1 MLRSCLIT
9 RSSALSTHRSAL
21 ASEEETTMARLLNR
35 HSETAFKMQRMLLVG
50 LLSLVLSSGAAM
62 AQTGRGGALRIG
74 MTAADIAYTAGQ
86 PDQGFEG
93 FRFVG
98 YPLYDALVRWD
109 LSQGERLPDIVP
121 GLAES
126 WEVDKNE
133 ALRWRFKLRRGV
145 KFHDGSDFNADAVV
159 WNWDKIRN
167 KDAPQ
172 YDPKQA
178 GEIAFR
184 ITVIK
189 DYRKI
194 DDSTIEFTTTRPSSF
209 VPFQVVYVLYSSPT
223 QWEKVGRNWGA
234 FAQNPSGTGPFKMT
248 RFLPRERAE
257 YEPNPEYWDKN
268 RIPKSDK
275 VILLPMPEVTTRL
288 AALRT
293 GQVDWIEVPPPDAI
307 PVLRQSGFQIF
318 SRSYPHVW
326 PYSLNLKISPWNNK
340 LVRQAANYAIDREGI
355 CKSLLNDT
363 CTAATGVVYTGHPW
377 FGSPKQTYTYDPQK
391 AKDLM
396 KQAGYDGKRAKTSF
410 LISTSGSGQMLP
422 LPMNEYVQENL
433 REVGIDVELI
443 PIEWNALTALLRKG
457 FVDDQAQTGA
467 MNVSYNFVEP
477 FSAFVR
483 FFHSASV
490 PPRSLNVMNFTN
502 PEADRLIEAAEA
514 SFDPKARDETL
525 GRLHELVMDEAP
537 WIFVVHDLN
546 PRAMS
551 PKVKGF
557 VQPQSWF
564 VDLALPWVEK

>member
-1 MLRSCLIT
+1 MDGILNRCKIIT
-9 RSSALSTHRSAL
+9 RTSLGV
-21 ASEEETTMARLLNR
+21 
-35 HSETAFKMQRMLLVG
+35 LLVG
-50 LLSLVLSSGAAM
+50 VLALILDGTVAFGA
-62 AQTGRGGALRIG
+62 TGKGGILRIG

-109 LSQGERLPDIVP
+109 LSQGERLPEIVS

-126 WEVDKNE
+126 WTVDKSDV
-133 ALRWRFKLRRGV
+133 LKWHFKLRRGV
-145 KFHDGSDFNADAVV
+145 KFHDGSDFNADAVI

-189 DYRKI
+189 EYRKI
-194 DDSTIEFTTTRPSSF
+194 DDDTVEFTTTRPSSF
-209 VPFQVVYVLYSSPT
+209 VPFQVVYVLYTSPA
-223 QWEKVGRNWGA
+223 QWEKVGRDWRA
-234 FAQNPSGTGPFKMT
+234 FAEKPSGTGPFKMT
-248 RFLPRERAE
+248 RFVPRERAE
-257 YEPNPEYWDKN
+257 YEPNTEYWDKN

-293 GQVDWIEVPPPDAI
+293 GQVDWIEVPPPDTI
-307 PVLRQSGFQIF
+307 PVLRQANFQIF
-318 SRSYPHVW
+318 LRSYPHVW
-326 PYSLNLKISPWNNK
+326 PYSLNLKVAPWDNK
-340 LVRQAANYAIDREGI
+340 LVRQAANYAIDREGL

-363 CTAATGVVYTGHPW
+363 CLPATGIVYPGHPW
-377 FGSPKQTYTYDPQK
+377 FGNPRQTYKYDPK
-391 AKDLM
+391 RAKELM
-396 KQAGYDGKRAKTSF
+396 EQAGYGGKRAKTSF

-433 REVGIDVELI
+433 REIGIDVELV
-443 PIEWNALTALLRKG
+443 PIEWNALTAALRKG
-457 FVDDQAQTGA
+457 FVDDQTQLGA
-467 MNVSYNFVEP
+467 MNVSFNFVEP

-490 PPRSLNVMNFTN
+490 PPRSLNVMNYIN
-502 PEADRLIEAAEA
+502 PEADRLVEASEA
-514 SFDPKARDETL
+514 SFDPNVRDETL
-525 GRLHELVMDEAP
+525 GKLHELVMEEAP

-551 PKVKGF
+551 PKVHGF

-564 VDLALPWVEK
+564 VDLTLPWVEK

>member
-1 MLRSCLIT
+1 VLSEKKAL
-9 RSSALSTHRSAL
+9 SSGLSTHPSAL

-35 HSETAFKMQRMLLVG
+35 HSESAVKMQRMLLVG
-50 LLSLVLSSGAAM
+50 LLSLVLSAGSAM
-62 AQTGRGGALRIG
+62 AQTGRGGTLRIG

-126 WEVDKNE
+126 WEVEKND
-133 ALRWRFKLRRGV
+133 ALKWRFKLRRGV

>member
-1 MLRSCLIT
+1 MDGIF
-9 RSSALSTHRSAL
+9 
-21 ASEEETTMARLLNR
+21 NR
-35 HSETAFKMQRMLLVG
+35 CGAVTSPSRDGLFLG
-50 LLSLVLSSGAAM
+50 LLLLILCGTAAM
-62 AQTGRGGALRIG
+62 GATARGGTLRIG

-109 LSQGERLPDIVP
+109 LSQGERLPDIAP

-126 WEVDKNE
+126 WEVDKDE
-133 ALRWRFKLRRGV
+133 VLKWRFTLRRGV
-145 KFHDGSDFNADAVV
+145 KFHDGSDFNADAVI
-159 WNWDKIRN
+159 WNWEKIRN

-178 GEIAFR
+178 AEVAFR
-184 ITVIK
+184 IAVIK
-189 DYRKI
+189 EYRKL
-194 DDSTIEFTTTRPSSF
+194 DDFTIEFATTRPSSF
-209 VPFQVVYVLYSSPT
+209 VPFQVVYVLYSSPA
-223 QWEKVGRNWGA
+223 QWEKVGRDWRA
-234 FAQNPSGTGPFKMT
+234 FAEKPSGTGPFKMT
-248 RFLPRERAE
+248 RFVPRERAE
-257 YEPNPEYWDKN
+257 YEPNTEYWDKN
-268 RIPKSDK
+268 RLPKSDK

-307 PVLRQSGFQIF
+307 PVLRQAGFQI
-318 SRSYPHVW
+318 SLRSYPHVW
-326 PYSLNLKISPWNNK
+326 PYALNLKATPWDNK
-340 LVRQAANYAIDREGI
+340 LVRQAANYAIDREGL

-363 CTAATGVVYTGHPW
+363 CIPATGVVYPGHPW
-377 FGSPKQTYTYDPQK
+377 FGAPKHTYTYDVKK
-391 AKDLM
+391 AKELM

-422 LPMNEYVQENL
+422 LPMNEFVQENL
-433 REVGIDVELI
+433 RDIGIDVELI
-443 PIEWNALTALLRKG
+443 PIEWNALTVWGRKG
-457 FVDDQAQTGA
+457 FVEEHAQTGA
-467 MNVSYNFVEP
+467 VNISYNFVEP

-483 FFHSASV
+483 FFHSASL
-490 PPRSLNVMNFTN
+490 PPRSVNIMTFIN

-514 SFDPKARDETL
+514 SFEPKVRDETL
-525 GRLHELVMDEAP
+525 GKLHELVMDEAP

-564 VDLALPWVEK
+564 VDLTLPWVEK